1 MKYNILIIFI
11 YIISVG
17 CKTTQEF
24 DNVLIKKAIE
34 NADLSHESFQRSMD
48 FTRAWLQKTDSV
60 SGLIPSNLNNRI
72 DLWDPAN
79 AAADN
84 YPFMVLSAYL
94 LDSELLEGPLLDI
107 LNQEKTLTSR
117 IGVLPDVYSFS
128 KKDFYEYPINLGHV
142 IFGASEYIKDGLI
155 PLNELMGA
163 SPWQD
168 RMMEMLDELFLY
180 SDDFTGLGKYFKRAS
195 SVEEIN
201 GEMLQIFSRVYWMT
215 GMEKY
220 LNQAIKIADHY
231 LLEMDFSQTDYLRLR
246 DHGCEIIG
254 GLSELFLTL
263 HYINH
268 SKVDAY
274 RPPLYRLLDRILVY
288 GRNTDGLFYNAI
300 NLKTKTPV
308 DDRIADNWG
317 YILNAYYTTWMVDQK
332 VEYIR
337 AVRKPFKA
345 LNLNY
350 RNYNWEP
357 GPQRGPLGSHDGYAD
372 AIESGINLFNREN
385 DPDLRSWID
394 SEIKV
399 MFAMQQPD
407 GIVEGWHGDGNF
419 ARTALMYGLWKTQ
432 GARLSPWKHSLRL
445 GAVASERESYFVL
458 SAQTDWEGK
467 LIIDAIRHK
476 TILNLPVD
484 YPRINQFPEWF
495 TADSLANYLIIAS
508 NSKLSGTYSGTK
520 LLEGIPIKIKE
531 GERFIISIQRK
542 TPLIDKRGLT
552 KTNN

>member
-1 MKYNILIIFI
+1 MKNKYLVIFILILSI
-11 YIISVG
+11 G
-17 CKTTQEF
+17 CKTPQ
-24 DNVLIKKAIE
+24 VLDTALVNKAID
-34 NADLSHESFQRSMD
+34 NAELSHESFQRSLD
-48 FTRAWLQKTDSV
+48 FTRAWLQNTDPV
-60 SGLIPSNLNNRI
+60 SGLIPSNLNTRT

-84 YPFMVLSAYL
+84 YPFMVLTAYL
-94 LDSELLEGPLLDI
+94 LDTDLLNGTLLDI
-107 LNQEKTLTSR
+107 LHQEKTLTSR
-117 IGVLPDVYSFS
+117 VGVLPDVYSFS
-128 KKDFYEYPINLGHV
+128 KNDFNEYPLNLGHV

-163 SPWQD
+163 SPWQE
-168 RMMEMLDELFLY
+168 RMIEMLDELFRHT
-180 SDDFTGLGKYFKRAS
+180 DDFTELEKYFKRAS

-201 GEMLQIFSRVYWMT
+201 GEMLQILSRVYWMT
-215 GMEKY
+215 GKEKY
-220 LNQAIKIADHY
+220 LNWAIKIADHY

-263 HYINH
+263 HRLEH
-268 SKVDAY
+268 PKVEDY
-274 RPPLYRLLDRILVY
+274 RPPFYRLLDRILVY
-288 GRNTDGLFYNAI
+288 GRNNDGLFYNAI

-332 VEYIR
+332 VEYIQ

-357 GPQRGPLGSHDGYAD
+357 GAQRGPLGSHDGYAD
-372 AIESGINLFNREN
+372 AIESGINLLNREN
-385 DPDLRSWID
+385 DPDLRTWID

-399 MFAMQQPD
+399 MFGMQQPD

-432 GARLSPWKHSLRL
+432 GARLSPWKPSLRL
-445 GAVASERESYFVL
+445 GAVASEKETYFVL
-458 SAQTDWEGK
+458 TTQTDWEGK
-467 LIIDAIRHK
+467 LIFDPIRHK

-495 TADSLANYLIIAS
+495 TADPQANYRITAS
-508 NSKLSGTYSGTK
+508 NPKLSDTYNGVS
-520 LLEGIPIKIKE
+520 LLEGIPIKLRP
-531 GERFIISIQRK
+531 GERLIITIQ
-542 TPLIDKRGLT
+542 
-552 KTNN
+552 

>member
-1 MKYNILIIFI
+1 MKYKYLIIFI
-11 YIISVG
+11 LTLSIG
-17 CKTTQEF
+17 CKTPQALDTTLV
-24 DNVLIKKAIE
+24 NKAID
-34 NADLSHESFQRSMD
+34 NAELSHESFQRSLD
-48 FTRAWLQKTDSV
+48 FTRAWLQKTDPD

-84 YPFMVLSAYL
+84 YPFMVLTAYL
-94 LDSELLEGPLLDI
+94 LDTDLLNGNLLDI
-107 LNQEKTLTSR
+107 LHQEKTLTSR
-117 IGVLPDVYSFS
+117 VGVLPDVYSFS
-128 KKDFYEYPINLGHV
+128 KNDFNEYPLNLGHV

-168 RMMEMLDELFLY
+168 RMMEILDELFRHT
-180 SDDFTGLGKYFKRAS
+180 DDFTELEKYFKRAS

-201 GEMLQIFSRVYWMT
+201 GEMLQILSRVYWMT
-215 GMEKY
+215 GKEKY
-220 LNQAIKIADHY
+220 LNWAIKIADHY

-263 HYINH
+263 HRLEH
-268 SKVDAY
+268 PKVDAY
-274 RPPLYRLLDRILVY
+274 RPPFYRLLDLILVY

-300 NLKTKTPV
+300 NLKTQNPV

-332 VEYIR
+332 VEYIQ

-357 GPQRGPLGSHDGYAD
+357 GAQRGPLGSHDGYAD

-385 DPDLRSWID
+385 DPDLRTWID

-399 MFAMQQPD
+399 MFGMQQPD

-432 GARLSPWKHSLRL
+432 GARLSPWKTSLRL
-445 GAVASERESYFVL
+445 GAVASEKETYFVL

-467 LIIDAIRHK
+467 LIFDPIRHK

-495 TADSLANYLIIAS
+495 TADPQANYRITAS
-508 NSKLSGTYSGTK
+508 DPKLSKTYSGGS
-520 LLEGIPIKIKE
+520 LLEGIPIKLRS
-531 GERFIISIQRK
+531 GERLIITIQ
-542 TPLIDKRGLT
+542 
-552 KTNN
+552 

>member
-1 MKYNILIIFI
+1 MKNKYLVIFILILSID
-11 YIISVG
+11 
-17 CKTTQEF
+17 CKTPQALDTALV
-24 DNVLIKKAIE
+24 NKAID
-34 NADLSHESFQRSMD
+34 NAELSHESFQRSLD
-48 FTRAWLQKTDSV
+48 FTRAWLQKTDPV

-84 YPFMVLSAYL
+84 YPFMVLTAYL
-94 LDSELLEGPLLDI
+94 LDTDLLNGTLLDI
-107 LNQEKTLTSR
+107 LHQEKTLTSR
-117 IGVLPDVYSFS
+117 VGVLPDVYSFS
-128 KKDFYEYPINLGHV
+128 KNDFHEYPLNLGHV

-155 PLNELMGA
+155 PLNEFMGA

-168 RMMEMLDELFLY
+168 RMMAMLDELFRHT
-180 SDDFTGLGKYFKRAS
+180 DDFIELEKYFKRAS

-201 GEMLQIFSRVYWMT
+201 GEMLQILSRVYWMT
-215 GMEKY
+215 GKEKY
-220 LNQAIKIADHY
+220 LNWAIKIADHY

-263 HYINH
+263 HRLEH
-268 SKVDAY
+268 PKVEYY
-274 RPPLYRLLDRILVY
+274 RPPFYRLLDRILVY
-288 GRNTDGLFYNAI
+288 GRNNDGLFYNAI

-332 VEYIR
+332 VEYIQ

-357 GPQRGPLGSHDGYAD
+357 GAQRGPLGSHDGYAD
-372 AIESGINLFNREN
+372 AIESGINLLNREN
-385 DPDLRSWID
+385 DPDLRTWID
-394 SEIKV
+394 NEIKV
-399 MFAMQQPD
+399 MFDMQQPD

-419 ARTALMYGLWKTQ
+419 ARTAIMYGLWKTQ
-432 GARLSPWKHSLRL
+432 GARLSPWKPSLRL
-445 GAVASERESYFVL
+445 GAVASEKETYFVL
-458 SAQTDWEGK
+458 TTQTDWEGK
-467 LIIDAIRHK
+467 LIFDPIRHK

-495 TADSLANYLIIAS
+495 TADPQANYRITAS
-508 NSKLSGTYSGTK
+508 NPKLSDTYNGVS
-520 LLEGIPIKIKE
+520 LLEGIPIKLRP
-531 GERFIISIQRK
+531 GERLIITIQ
-542 TPLIDKRGLT
+542 
-552 KTNN
+552 

>member
-1 MKYNILIIFI
+1 MKYNNLIIFI
-11 YIISVG
+11 LILSIG
-17 CKTTQEF
+17 CKTPQALDTALV
-24 DNVLIKKAIE
+24 NKAID
-34 NADLSHESFQRSMD
+34 NAELSHESFQRSLD
-48 FTRAWLQKTDSV
+48 FTRAWLQKTDPD
-60 SGLIPSNLNNRI
+60 SGLIPSNLVNRT

-84 YPFMVLSAYL
+84 YPFMVLTAYL
-94 LDSELLEGPLLDI
+94 LDTDLLNGTLLDI
-107 LNQEKTLTSR
+107 LHKEKTLTSR
-117 IGVLPDVYSFS
+117 VGVLPDVYSFS
-128 KKDFYEYPINLGHV
+128 KNDFNEYPLNLGHV

-155 PLNELMGA
+155 PLNELMGD

-168 RMMEMLDELFLY
+168 RMMEMLDELFRHT
-180 SDDFTGLGKYFKRAS
+180 DDFTELEKYFKRAS

-201 GEMLQIFSRVYWMT
+201 GELLQILSRVYWMT
-215 GMEKY
+215 GKEKY
-220 LNQAIKIADHY
+220 LNWAIKIADHY

-263 HYINH
+263 YRLEHP
-268 SKVDAY
+268 KVDAY
-274 RPPLYRLLDRILVY
+274 RPPFYRLLDRILVY

-300 NLKTKTPV
+300 NLKNQTPV

-332 VEYIR
+332 VEYIQ

-357 GPQRGPLGSHDGYAD
+357 VAQRGPLGSHDGYAD
-372 AIESGINLFNREN
+372 AIESGINLMNREN

-399 MFAMQQPD
+399 MFGMQQPD

-432 GARLSPWKHSLRL
+432 GARVSPWKPSLRL
-445 GAVASERESYFVL
+445 GAVASEKETYFVL
-458 SAQTDWEGK
+458 TAQTDWEGK
-467 LIIDAIRHK
+467 LIFDSIRHK
-476 TILNLPVD
+476 TIFNLPVD

-495 TADSLANYLIIAS
+495 TADPKTNYCITAS
-508 NSKLSGTYSGTK
+508 DPKLSDTYSGET
-520 LLEGIPIKIKE
+520 LLEGIPIKLRL
-531 GERFIISIQRK
+531 GERLIIKIQ
-542 TPLIDKRGLT
+542 
-552 KTNN
+552 

>member
-1 MKYNILIIFI
+1 MKYKYLIIFI
-11 YIISVG
+11 SILSIG
-17 CKTTQEF
+17 CKTPQALDTALV
-24 DNVLIKKAIE
+24 NKAID
-34 NADLSHESFQRSMD
+34 NAELSHESFQRSLD
-48 FTRAWLQKTDSV
+48 FTHAWLQKTDPD
-60 SGLIPSNLNNRI
+60 SGLIPSNLNNRT

-84 YPFMVLSAYL
+84 YPFMVLTAYL
-94 LDSELLEGPLLDI
+94 LDTDLLNGTLLDI
-107 LNQEKTLTSR
+107 LHQEKTLTSR
-117 IGVLPDVYSFS
+117 VGVLPDVYSFS
-128 KKDFYEYPINLGHV
+128 KNDFNEYPLNLGHV

-163 SPWQD
+163 SPWQE
-168 RMMEMLDELFLY
+168 RMMEMLDELFRHT
-180 SDDFTGLGKYFKRAS
+180 DDFTELEKYFKRAS

-201 GEMLQIFSRVYWMT
+201 GEMLQILSRVYWMT
-215 GMEKY
+215 GKEKY
-220 LNQAIKIADHY
+220 LNWAIKIADHY

-263 HYINH
+263 HRLEH
-268 SKVDAY
+268 PKVEDY
-274 RPPLYRLLDRILVY
+274 RPPFYRLLDRILVY
-288 GRNTDGLFYNAI
+288 GRNNDGLFYNAI

-332 VEYIR
+332 VEYIQ

-357 GPQRGPLGSHDGYAD
+357 GAQRGPLGSHDGYAD
-372 AIESGINLFNREN
+372 AIESGINLLNREN
-385 DPDLRSWID
+385 DPDLRTWID

-399 MFAMQQPD
+399 MFDMQQPD

-419 ARTALMYGLWKTQ
+419 ARTAIMYGLWKTQ
-432 GARLSPWKHSLRL
+432 GARLSPWKPSLRL
-445 GAVASERESYFVL
+445 GAVASEKETYFVL
-458 SAQTDWEGK
+458 TTQTDWEGK
-467 LIIDAIRHK
+467 LIFDPIRHK

-495 TADSLANYLIIAS
+495 TADPQANYRITAS
-508 NSKLSGTYSGTK
+508 NPKLSDTYNGVS
-520 LLEGIPIKIKE
+520 LLEGIPIKLRP
-531 GERFIISIQRK
+531 GERLIITIQ
-542 TPLIDKRGLT
+542 
-552 KTNN
+552 

>member
-1 MKYNILIIFI
+1 MNYRYLIIFI
-11 YIISVG
+11 LTLSIG
-17 CKTTQEF
+17 CKTPP
-24 DNVLIKKAIE
+24 VLDTALVNKAIQ
-34 NADLSHESFQRSMD
+34 NAELSHESFQRSLD
-48 FTRAWLQKTDSV
+48 FTRAWLQKTDPD
-60 SGLIPSNLNNRI
+60 SGLIPSNLNSRT

-84 YPFMVLSAYL
+84 YPFMVLTAYL
-94 LDSELLEGPLLDI
+94 LDTDLLNGTLLDI
-107 LNQEKTLTSR
+107 LHQEKTLTSR
-117 IGVLPDVYSFS
+117 VGVLPDVYSFS
-128 KKDFYEYPINLGHV
+128 KNDFNEYPLNLGHV

-168 RMMEMLDELFLY
+168 RMMEMLDELFRHT
-180 SDDFTGLGKYFKRAS
+180 DDFTELEKYFKRAS

-201 GEMLQIFSRVYWMT
+201 GEMLQILSRVYWMT
-215 GMEKY
+215 GKEKY
-220 LNQAIKIADHY
+220 LNWAIKIADHY

-263 HYINH
+263 HRLEH

-300 NLKTKTPV
+300 NLKTQTPV

-332 VEYIR
+332 VEYIQ

-357 GPQRGPLGSHDGYAD
+357 GAQRGPLGSHDGYAD
-372 AIESGINLFNREN
+372 AIESGINLLNREN
-385 DPDLRSWID
+385 DPDLRTWID

-399 MFAMQQPD
+399 MFGMQQPD

-432 GARLSPWKHSLRL
+432 GARLSPWKPYLRL
-445 GAVASERESYFVL
+445 GAVASEKETYFVL
-458 SAQTDWEGK
+458 SAQTEWEGK
-467 LIIDAIRHK
+467 LIFDPIRHK

-495 TADSLANYLIIAS
+495 TADPQANYRITAS
-508 NSKLSGTYSGTK
+508 DPKRSQTYSGAS
-520 LLEGIPIKIKE
+520 LLEGIPIKLRP
-531 GERFIISIQRK
+531 GERLIITIQ
-542 TPLIDKRGLT
+542 
-552 KTNN
+552 

>member
-1 MKYNILIIFI
+1 MKYKYLIIFI
-11 YIISVG
+11 LTVSIG
-17 CKTTQEF
+17 CKTPQALDTALV
-24 DNVLIKKAIE
+24 NKAID
-34 NADLSHESFQRSMD
+34 NAELSHESFQRSLD
-48 FTRAWLQKTDSV
+48 FTRAWLQKTDPE

-84 YPFMVLSAYL
+84 YPFMVLTAYL
-94 LDSELLEGPLLDI
+94 LDTDLLNGTLLDI
-107 LNQEKTLTSR
+107 LHQEKTLTSR
-117 IGVLPDVYSFS
+117 VGVLPDVYSFS
-128 KKDFYEYPINLGHV
+128 KNDFNEYPLNLGHV

-155 PLNELMGA
+155 PLNELMGP

-168 RMMEMLDELFLY
+168 RMMEMLDELFRHT
-180 SDDFTGLGKYFKRAS
+180 DDFTELEKYFKRAS
-195 SVEEIN
+195 PVEEIY
-201 GEMLQIFSRVYWMT
+201 GEMLQILSRVYWMT
-215 GMEKY
+215 GKEKY
-220 LNQAIKIADHY
+220 LNWAIKIADHY

-263 HYINH
+263 YRLEHP
-268 SKVDAY
+268 KVEDY
-274 RPPLYRLLDRILVY
+274 RPPFYRLLDRILVF

-300 NLKTKTPV
+300 NLKTQTPV

-332 VEYIR
+332 VEYIQ

-357 GPQRGPLGSHDGYAD
+357 GAQRGPLGSHDGYAD
-372 AIESGINLFNREN
+372 AIESGINLLNREN
-385 DPDLRSWID
+385 DPDLRTWID

-399 MFAMQQPD
+399 MFGMQQPD

-432 GARLSPWKHSLRL
+432 GARLSPWKPSLRL
-445 GAVASERESYFVL
+445 GAVASEKETYFVL
-458 SAQTDWEGK
+458 TTQTDWEGK
-467 LIIDAIRHK
+467 LIFDPIRHK
-476 TILNLPVD
+476 AILNLPVD

-495 TADSLANYLIIAS
+495 TADPQANYRITAS
-508 NSKLSGTYSGTK
+508 DPKLSDTYNGVS
-520 LLEGIPIKIKE
+520 LLEGIPIKLRS
-531 GERFIISIQRK
+531 GERLIITIQ
-542 TPLIDKRGLT
+542 
-552 KTNN
+552 

>member
-1 MKYNILIIFI
+1 MKYKYLIIFI
-11 YIISVG
+11 LILSIG
-17 CKTTQEF
+17 CKTPQALDTALV
-24 DNVLIKKAIE
+24 NKAID
-34 NADLSHESFQRSMD
+34 NAELSHESFQRSLD
-48 FTRAWLQKTDSV
+48 FTRAWLQKTDPS
-60 SGLIPSNLNNRI
+60 SGLIPSNLNNRT

-84 YPFMVLSAYL
+84 YPFMVLTAYL
-94 LDSELLEGPLLDI
+94 LDTDLLNGTLLDI
-107 LNQEKTLTSR
+107 LHQEKTLTSR
-117 IGVLPDVYSFS
+117 VGVLPDVYSFS
-128 KKDFYEYPINLGHV
+128 KNDFNEYPLNLGHV

-163 SPWQD
+163 SPWQE
-168 RMMEMLDELFLY
+168 RMIEMLDELFRHT
-180 SDDFTGLGKYFKRAS
+180 DDFTELEKYFKRAS

-201 GEMLQIFSRVYWMT
+201 GEMLQILSRVYWMT
-215 GMEKY
+215 GKEKY
-220 LNQAIKIADHY
+220 LNWAIKIADHY

-263 HYINH
+263 HRLEHPKIE
-268 SKVDAY
+268 DY
-274 RPPLYRLLDRILVY
+274 RPPFYRLLDRILVY
-288 GRNTDGLFYNAI
+288 GRNNDGLFYNAI

-332 VEYIR
+332 VEYIQ

-357 GPQRGPLGSHDGYAD
+357 GAHRGPLGSHDGYAD
-372 AIESGINLFNREN
+372 AIESGINLLNREN
-385 DPDLRSWID
+385 DPDLRTWID

-399 MFAMQQPD
+399 MFGMQQPD

-432 GARLSPWKHSLRL
+432 GARLSPWKPSLRL
-445 GAVASERESYFVL
+445 GAVASEKETYFVL
-458 SAQTDWEGK
+458 TSQTDWEGK
-467 LIIDAIRHK
+467 LIFDPIRHK

-495 TADSLANYLIIAS
+495 TADPQANYRITAS
-508 NSKLSGTYSGTK
+508 DPKLSDTYNGGS
-520 LLEGIPIKIKE
+520 LLEGIPIKLRP
-531 GERFIISIQRK
+531 GERLIIKIQ
-542 TPLIDKRGLT
+542 
-552 KTNN
+552 

>member
-1 MKYNILIIFI
+1 MKYKYLIIFI
-11 YIISVG
+11 LILSIG
-17 CKTTQEF
+17 CKTPQALDTALV
-24 DNVLIKKAIE
+24 NKAID
-34 NADLSHESFQRSMD
+34 NAELSHESFQRSLD
-48 FTRAWLQKTDSV
+48 FTHAWLQKTDPS
-60 SGLIPSNLNNRI
+60 SGLIPSNLNNRT

-84 YPFMVLSAYL
+84 YPFMVLTAYL
-94 LDSELLEGPLLDI
+94 LDTDLLNGTLLDI
-107 LNQEKTLTSR
+107 LHQEKTLTSR
-117 IGVLPDVYSFS
+117 VGVLPDVYSFS
-128 KKDFYEYPINLGHV
+128 KNDFNEYPLNLGHV

-163 SPWQD
+163 SPWQE
-168 RMMEMLDELFLY
+168 RMIEMLDELFRHT
-180 SDDFTGLGKYFKRAS
+180 DDFTELEKYFKRAS

-201 GEMLQIFSRVYWMT
+201 GEMLQILSRVYWMT
-215 GMEKY
+215 GKEKY
-220 LNQAIKIADHY
+220 LNWAIKIADHY

-263 HYINH
+263 HRLEH
-268 SKVDAY
+268 PKVEDY
-274 RPPLYRLLDRILVY
+274 RPPFYRLLDRILVY
-288 GRNTDGLFYNAI
+288 GRNNDGLFYNAI
-300 NLKTKTPV
+300 NLKTQTPV

-332 VEYIR
+332 VEYIK

-357 GPQRGPLGSHDGYAD
+357 GAERGPLGSHDGYAD
-372 AIESGINLFNREN
+372 AIESGINLLNREN
-385 DPDLRSWID
+385 DPDLRTWID

-399 MFAMQQPD
+399 MFGMQQPD

-432 GARLSPWKHSLRL
+432 GARLSPWKPYLRL
-445 GAVASERESYFVL
+445 GAVASEKETYFVL
-458 SAQTDWEGK
+458 TSQTDWEGK
-467 LIIDAIRHK
+467 LIFDPIRHK

-495 TADSLANYLIIAS
+495 TADPQANYRITAS
-508 NSKLSGTYSGTK
+508 DPKLSDTYNGVS
-520 LLEGIPIKIKE
+520 LLEGIPIKLRP
-531 GERFIISIQRK
+531 GERLIITIQ
-542 TPLIDKRGLT
+542 
-552 KTNN
+552 